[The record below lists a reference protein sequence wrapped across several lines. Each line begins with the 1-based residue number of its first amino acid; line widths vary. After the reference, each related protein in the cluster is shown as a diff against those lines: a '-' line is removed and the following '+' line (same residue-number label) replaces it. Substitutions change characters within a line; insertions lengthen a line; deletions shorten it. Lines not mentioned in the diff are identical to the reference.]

1 MTRAVLLAAALF
13 LVTASPVRAGYD
25 EGLAAYKSGDFVTA
39 ASEFL
44 PLARDGDVRAQ
55 RNLGY
60 LYEKGKGVPQ
70 DHVEAVSWYRR
81 AADKGDAKA
90 QFNLAIM
97 YFNGEGVFR
106 NYRQAATWLRKAADQ
121 GHTEAQ
127 YRLGIMASTGRGILT
142 DVVEAHKWFT
152 LASMSGDK
160 GATYARR
167 RLVKRMTPG
176 QIDRA
181 RRMALKWLD
190 GHDR

>member
-1 MTRAVLLAAALF
+1 MTRTVLLAAALF
-13 LVTASPVRAGYD
+13 LVTVSPVRAGYN
-25 EGLAAYKSGDFVTA
+25 EGLAAYKRGDFVTA

-44 PLARDGDVRAQ
+44 PLARDGNVRAQ

-81 AADKGDAKA
+81 AAENSDAKA

-97 YFNGEGVFR
+97 YFNGEGIVR

-121 GHTEAQ
+121 GHTKAQ
-127 YRLGIMASTGRGILT
+127 NRLGTMASTGRGILT
-142 DVVEAHKWFT
+142 DVVEAHMWFT
-152 LASMSGDK
+152 LARKSGDK
-160 GATYARR
+160 DARYALR
-167 RLVKRMTPG
+167 RLVKRMTPD

-181 RRMALKWLD
+181 RRRARKWLD
-190 GHDR
+190 ERDR

>member
-1 MTRAVLLAAALF
+1 MIRAVLLAAVLF
-13 LVTASPVRAGYD
+13 LVTASPVRAGYN
-25 EGLAAYKSGDFVTA
+25 EGLAAYTRGDFVTA

-70 DHVEAVSWYRR
+70 DHLEAVSWYRR
-81 AADKGDAKA
+81 AAETGDAKA

-97 YFNGEGVFR
+97 YFNGEGVVR

-121 GHTEAQ
+121 GHTKAQ
-127 YRLGIMASTGRGILT
+127 NSLGTMASTGRGVLT

-152 LASMSGDK
+152 LASESGDK
-160 GATYARR
+160 SATYALR
-167 RLVKRMTPG
+167 RLVRRMTPD

-181 RRMALKWLD
+181 RRMARKWLD
-190 GHDR
+190 EGDR

>member
-1 MTRAVLLAAALF
+1 MTRTVLLAAALF

-25 EGLAAYKSGDFVTA
+25 EGLAAYKRGDFVTA

-70 DHVEAVSWYRR
+70 NHLEAVSWYRR
-81 AADKGDAKA
+81 AADNGDAEA

-97 YFNGEGVFR
+97 YFNGEGIVR
-106 NYRQAATWLRKAADQ
+106 NNRRAATWFRKAADQ
-121 GHTEAQ
+121 GHTKAQ
-127 YRLGIMASTGRGILT
+127 YSLGTMTSTGRGILT
-142 DVVEAHKWFT
+142 DVVEAHLWFT
-152 LASMSGDK
+152 LASRSGDK
-160 GATYARR
+160 NSTYALRH
-167 RLVKRMTPG
+167 LVKRMTAG

-181 RRMALKWLD
+181 RRMTRKWLD
-190 GHDR
+190 ERDH

>member
-1 MTRAVLLAAALF
+1 MIRAVLLAAALF
-13 LVTASPVRAGYD
+13 LVTASPVRAGYN
-25 EGLAAYKSGDFVTA
+25 EGLAAYKRGDFVTA

-81 AADKGDAKA
+81 AAENSDAKA

-97 YFNGEGVFR
+97 YFNGEGIVR

-121 GHTEAQ
+121 GHTKAQ
-127 YRLGIMASTGRGILT
+127 NRLGTMASTGRGILT
-142 DVVEAHKWFT
+142 DVVEAHMWFT
-152 LASMSGDK
+152 LARKSGDK
-160 GATYARR
+160 DARYALR
-167 RLVKRMTPG
+167 RLVKRMTPD

-181 RRMALKWLD
+181 RRRARKWLD
-190 GHDR
+190 ERDR

>member
-1 MTRAVLLAAALF
+1 MTPAVLLAAALF

-25 EGLAAYKSGDFVTA
+25 EGLAAYRRGDFVTA

-70 DHVEAVSWYRR
+70 DHVEAVSWYRK
-81 AADKGDAKA
+81 AAENSDAKA

-97 YFNGEGVFR
+97 YFNGEGIVR

-127 YRLGIMASTGRGILT
+127 FNLGTMASTGRGILT
-142 DVVEAHKWFT
+142 DVVEAYMWFT
-152 LASMSGDK
+152 LASKSGDK
-160 GATYARR
+160 NATYARR
-167 RLVKRMTPG
+167 HLVKRMTPG

-181 RRMALKWLD
+181 RLMTRKWLD
-190 GHDR
+190 ERDQ